1 MTKKYPDKAKFF
13 VLKGGV
19 IMKKVAAIIM
29 FALLSITLAA
39 FAGDDPNIKGAQRE
53 GIQKAMQM
61 HVIDKAVNGYYV
73 LYDPVTNDVKNL
85 KFKKLNSGIVMEE
98 GFFVSCADFTDIR
111 GKAYGV
117 DFLVLNKNG
126 RFIVVESVLHKV
138 DGQKRKYQLKAAQ

>member
-1 MTKKYPDKAKFF
+1 MTKKYPDKARSS

-19 IMKKVAAIIM
+19 MMKKVAAIIM
-29 FALLSITLAA
+29 FALLSVTLAA

-53 GIQKAMQM
+53 GIQKAIQM
-61 HVIDKAVNGYYV
+61 HVNDKAVNGYYV

-85 KFKKLNSGIVMEE
+85 QFKKLHSGIVMKD
-98 GFFVSCADFTDIR
+98 GFFVSCADFTDSR

-126 RFIVVESVLHKV
+126 RFKVVESVLHKV